1 MDVDIIIHNLITSLQ
16 TFKRSWDD
24 SNDESNNPPSLT
36 KPKPAP
42 QKTSADGA
50 ARRRAAIMA
59 ALSNASSGS
68 SQFPTTE
75 ERGPKKLKPIEEK
88 RSFVITDSDLESD
101 SKPPKPA
108 QGSGPP
114 PDKPKVNN
122 PTSTAAPAPL
132 IQRKLRLSNEQQRVL
147 QMVVDEGKNVFF
159 TGSAGTGKS
168 VLLREII
175 VSLRKK
181 FKKGPESVAV
191 TASTG
196 IAACNIGGTTL
207 HSFTGCGLCN
217 ENVSALTQKVRR
229 NPKALKRWTRVKVLI
244 IDEGVYA
251 FFLFNCIYLH
261 KLVSMVDGELF
272 DKLEGLARN
281 IRKRPEPFG
290 NIQIVVCGDFFQLPP
305 VSKGSAPNF
314 CFDAESWARVI
325 AHTIN
330 LRQVFRQRDETFINM
345 LNEMRFGKLSDTSV
359 RIFKSLSR
367 PLVFADQIQ
376 PTELYPLR
384 QQVDQSNN
392 GRMNQLEGD
401 TKTFSAL
408 DSGELPVDQRDKVLS
423 NFMAPKQLHIKLGCQ
438 VMLIKNIDET
448 LVNGSLGRVIDFID
462 AVSYTRGG
470 NSKRMD
476 DDEDYEEDS
485 VHRARSAALGVRKAE
500 PQISGQPTKKEQ
512 GTAYPLVHFLLP
524 NGGYR
529 ELLCVPDVWR
539 TEGVNGKI
547 EASRNQVPLILAWSM
562 SIHKSQGQTLERVKV
577 DLSSIFERGQC
588 YVAISRATSLDG
600 LQILGFKPEK
610 VMAHKRVIEWHK
622 TLENV

>member
-1 MDVDIIIHNLITSLQ
+1 MGGPLKATNTDSKLNS
-16 TFKRSWDD
+16 FKRSWDD
-24 SNDESNNPPSLT
+24 ANHDSKEE
-36 KPKPAP
+36 KPAP
-42 QKTSADGA
+42 QKNATDGA

-59 ALSNASSGS
+59 ALSNASTGS
-68 SQFPTTE
+68 ALSAPTQE
-75 ERGPKKLKPIEEK
+75 HAPKKLKPIQEK
-88 RSFVITDSDLESD
+88 RSFVLNDSDLDGRDARDAKVSKESKD
-101 SKPPKPA
+101 SNDPKSFN
-108 QGSGPP
+108 QPP
-114 PDKPKVNN
+114 PDVAKVNN
-122 PTSTAAPAPL
+122 PTSSATPAPL
-132 IQRKLRLSNEQQRVL
+132 VQRKLRLSNEQQKVL
-147 QMVVDEGKNVFF
+147 QMVVDESKNVFF

-175 VSLRKK
+175 TSLRKK

-217 ENVSALTQKVRR
+217 ENVNALTQKVKR

-244 IDEGVYA
+244 IDE
-251 FFLFNCIYLH
+251 
-261 KLVSMVDGELF
+261 VSMVDGELF

-314 CFDAESWARVI
+314 CFDAESWTRVI

-345 LNEMRFGKLSDTSV
+345 LNEMRFGKLSDNSI

-392 GRMNQLEGD
+392 GRMNQLEGE

-462 AVSYTRGG
+462 AVRYTRGEA
-470 NSKRMD
+470 SKRLEE
-476 DDEDYEEDS
+476 DEEYDDS
-485 VHRARSAALGVRKAE
+485 VHKARSAALGARKGD
-500 PQISGQPTKKEQ
+500 PQVSGQPTKKDQ

-600 LQILGFKPEK
+600 LQILGFKPDK
-610 VMAHKRVIEWHK
+610 VMAHRRVIEWHK